1 MKESPPGE
9 DILRLFLDTDGRW
22 TADGGVLPSKETL
35 ITMIIYQN
43 LPTPILEYRI
53 YYRLFDPRNPDLVS
67 PDCLKQI
74 DILCVLW
81 RARNYPFITEQDTE
95 REVFSLQ
102 TLSDVSQFSL
112 IQIKYPGPKH
122 SLPGPLHQPIRGQH
136 CVTWSLSANH
146 SSGMLPSDQS
156 HVMSCLCL
164 LIWLLLLQGGN

>member
-1 MKESPPGE
+1 MLVCDFFS
-9 DILRLFLDTDGRW
+9 THGRRR
-22 TADGGVLPSKETL
+22 TADGAVLPSKETL

-53 YYRLFDPRNPDLVS
+53 YYRHVGPVPCNLDSVS

-74 DILCVLW
+74 DIPSVLW

-95 REVFSLQ
+95 RQVFSLQ

-122 SLPGPLHQPIRGQH
+122 SLLGSWHQPIRGLYY
-136 CVTWSLSANH
+136 VTWSQSANH
-146 SSGMLPSDQS
+146 GSGMSRSHQS
-156 HVMSCLCL
+156 HAMSCLCL
-164 LIWLLLLQGGN
+164 LIIWWLLWQGGN